1 MPLNFSHEGII
12 QGNFTTFSSQIE
24 MEWVV
29 APMLPT
35 IMQSSY
41 VTHNNADKLPE
52 GIQNKGVTLFTTD
65 MFVER

>member
-1 MPLNFSHEGII
+1 MPLNFSLEGII
-12 QGNFTTFSSQIE
+12 KGNFTTFCGQIE

-29 APMLPT
+29 AP
-35 IMQSSY
+35 ICH